1 MPPADREAVPPGA
14 GGDRVLLP
22 EVTELLHCLGYIY
35 LRNGQHNRALALL
48 LLACRH
54 DAQPRPQPRLL
65 AALAL
70 ALIESGRG
78 GSALDV
84 LDRLDDAPGELA
96 DNPLLGVLR
105 ARALMAAG
113 RIDEARDMFA
123 LSRAA

>member
-1 MPPADREAVPPGA
+1 MPPADRDAAPPGT
-14 GGDRVLLP
+14 GGERVLLP

-54 DAQPRPQPRLL
+54 DPQPRLL

-70 ALIESGRG
+70 ALIETDRG
-78 GSALDV
+78 CPALDV
-84 LDRLDDAPGELA
+84 LDRLDGAPGELA
-96 DNPLLGVLR
+96 GNPLLGVLR

-113 RIDEARDMFA
+113 RVDEARDVFA